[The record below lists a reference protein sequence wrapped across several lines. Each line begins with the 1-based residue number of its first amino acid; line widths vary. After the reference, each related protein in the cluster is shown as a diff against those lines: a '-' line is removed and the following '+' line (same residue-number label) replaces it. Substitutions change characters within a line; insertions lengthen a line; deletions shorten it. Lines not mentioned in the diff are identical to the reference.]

1 MPKLYFVLFFIF
13 VTGLRAN
20 AQQGNYS
27 LLNPGVHPGTVI
39 LADGQVLKGFV
50 IYKNREANQK
60 ECIFYTDYNDP
71 SSQKIYQAKELNGYT
86 IENDQY
92 KSIPYN
98 GNMGFGKLSRNFVFT
113 VKPGIIGSYAY
124 WSGAGTEQML
134 WQKGNDEPVSNTSM
148 LLSFKKSMLKLVGD
162 NAEIAAKV
170 DRKEKGYTM
179 MNTEQI
185 IQEYNTWAE
194 SKK

>member
-1 MPKLYFVLFFIF
+1 L
-13 VTGLRAN
+13 
-20 AQQGNYS
+20 
-27 LLNPGVHPGTVI
+27 
-39 LADGQVLKGFV
+39 
-50 IYKNREANQK
+50 
-60 ECIFYTDYNDP
+60 
-71 SSQKIYQAKELNGYT
+71 
-86 IENDQY
+86 
-92 KSIPYN
+92 
-98 GNMGFGKLSRNFVFT
+98 
-113 VKPGIIGSYAY
+113 
-124 WSGAGTEQML
+124 GAGTEQML